1 MGFENTTVRWT
12 KVEIDILNKNSN
24 KTMEELIDLLPGRS
38 KDSIKSKL
46 KRLHKAKEAA
56 VPAKLIPAM
65 FRYYLDGE
73 AEGQILQRMMKAGYN
88 YTLRD
93 IGIALKKAR
102 EESEAIYAEEHKRK
116 PTLDQ
121 LKVFIEERIKNG

>member
-12 KVEIDILNKNSN
+12 KNETEILNKNKD
-24 KTMEELIDLLPGRS
+24 KTIEELLDLLPGRS

-46 KRLHKAKEAA
+46 KRIYKAEETSI
-56 VPAKLIPAM
+56 PPKLIPTM
-65 FRYYLDGE
+65 FKYYLEGE
-73 AEGQILQRMMKAGYN
+73 AEGQIMQRMMKAGYN

-102 EESEAIYAEEHKRK
+102 EQSEAIYAEEHKRR

-121 LKVFIEERIKNG
+121 LKAFIEERAKNG